1 MPSAMQETMARQ
13 PSDLRTLLDDIAPV
27 ERATAVLR
35 DASRLLVIGTG
46 TSWHAAAVG
55 AWFLRDAGLEAWAI
69 PSSEAMS
76 VVDGAPAGSA
86 LLAVS
91 HSGAAGATQSGRPKV
106 ATQGVID
113 RARERGLPIVTIGA
127 RGVSG
132 ADIETVERE
141 TSSAHTAS
149 YLGALLR
156 VAQIGGGLGRPLAG
170 LDRVPD
176 VVADALSGEPVRV
189 DPPQRLIEFVGSG
202 VNTYT
207 AAEGALKVREAA
219 RIASEGL
226 GAEQCLH
233 GPLVALDERD
243 ALVAL
248 DGGDEGASRVHD
260 VAKLAEAQG
269 VRVHVVRA
277 PADVA
282 DPLSVFPLTVGVQRI
297 ALSCAEALGTDP
309 DAFGFDVAGRRE
321 AWSAVPL

>member
-1 MPSAMQETMARQ
+1 MQETMARQ
-13 PSDLRTLLDDIAPV
+13 PSDLRALLDDAAPV
-27 ERATAVLR
+27 ERAAVTLR
-35 DASRLLVIGTG
+35 DRRRLLLVGTG

-55 AWFLRDAGLEAWAI
+55 AWFLREAGVDAWAY
-69 PSSEAMS
+69 PSSEARS
-76 VVDGAPAGSA
+76 VIDA
-86 LLAVS
+86 LDIGVIAIS
-91 HSGAAGATQSGRPKV
+91 HSGAAGATQSGKPKLATHAVV
-106 ATQGVID
+106 A
-113 RARERGLPIVTIGA
+113 RARERGLPVVTIGA
-127 RGVSG
+127 RDVSG

-149 YLGALLR
+149 YLAALVR
-156 VAQIGGGLGRPLAG
+156 IAQLAGVLGSPLVG

-176 VVADALSGEPVRV
+176 VVASALASDELPRV
-189 DPPQRLIEFVGSG
+189 DPPERILEFVGSG
-202 VNTYT
+202 ANTYT

-248 DGGDEGASRVHD
+248 DGGDEDASRVHD
-260 VAKLAEAQG
+260 VVRLAQAQR
-269 VRVHVVRA
+269 VRTYTVRA
-277 PADVA
+277 PSDVF
-282 DPLSVFPLTVGVQRI
+282 DPLTVFPLTIAIQRI

-309 DAFGFDVAGRRE
+309 DAFGFDVEGRRE